1 MTTPGLKTVIFPVKD
16 IDRSKAIFTALL
28 GVAPDMDE
36 PYYASFTAADGQHLG
51 LNPRGHDEGMAGPV
65 GYWHV
70 DDIAGSLAAL
80 IEAGAGA
87 GQPVTEVGPGRRIAT
102 VTDPDGS
109 VIGLLQDS

>member
-16 IDRSKAIFTALL
+16 LDRSKAVFTALL
-28 GVAPDMDE
+28 GAAPDMDE
-36 PYYASFTAADGQHLG
+36 PYYVSFTAAGGQHLG

-70 DDIAGSLAAL
+70 DDIAASLAAL
-80 IEAGAGA
+80 IEAGADA
-87 GQPVTEVGPGRRIAT
+87 GQPVTDVGPGRRIAT
-102 VTDPDGS
+102 VTDPDGN

>member
-16 IDRSKAIFTALL
+16 LDRSKAIFTALL
-28 GVAPDMDE
+28 GAAPDMDE
-36 PYYASFTAADGQHLG
+36 PYYVSFTAADGQHLG

-70 DDIAGSLAAL
+70 DDIAASLAAL
-80 IEAGAGA
+80 IEAGADA
-87 GQPVTEVGPGRRIAT
+87 GQPITDVGPGRRIAT
-102 VTDPDGS
+102 VTDPDGT